1 MYTLY
6 IGNKNYS
13 SWSLRAWV
21 LLKAAGAAFNE
32 QKVLLSRADSP
43 ERIRAV
49 SPNGRVPCLHDGDR
63 IVWDTLAIAEYV
75 AERHPGLWPTD
86 DTARAWARC
95 VVAEMHSGFADL
107 RNQFS
112 MDLRK
117 RERVQP
123 TPQTAA
129 DIARIDA
136 IWNEGRQRFG
146 RKGDFLCGAFGIV
159 DAFWCPV
166 AFRFRG
172 YGVTLIGASA
182 SYLQSLLAFPP
193 MQEWAAAAAAE
204 REIIEAPSPPSVP
217 ADMTALRWR

>member
-21 LLKAAGAAFNE
+21 LLKAAGLAFGE
-32 QKVLLSRADSP
+32 HRILLSRPESA

-63 IVWDTLAIAEYV
+63 VVWDTLAIAEYL
-75 AERHPGLWPTD
+75 AERHPGLWPAD
-86 DTARAWARC
+86 ETARAWARC
-95 VVAEMHSGFADL
+95 VVAEMHSGFPSL
-107 RNQFS
+107 REQFA
-112 MDLRK
+112 MDLRQ
-117 RERVQP
+117 RDVVQP
-123 TPQTAA
+123 TAETAA

-136 IWNEGRQRFG
+136 IWNEGRLRFG
-146 RKGDFLCGAFGIV
+146 HHGDFLCGAFGIV

-172 YGVTLIGASA
+172 YGVALTGASA
-182 SYLQSLLAFPP
+182 SYLQALLAFPP
-193 MQEWAAAAAAE
+193 MQEWAAGAAE
-204 REIIEAPSPPSVP
+204 EREFIATPSSPHVPP
-217 ADMTALRWR
+217 T

>member
-21 LLKAAGAAFNE
+21 LLKAAGVAFNE
-32 QKVLLSRADSP
+32 QKILLSRPDSST
-43 ERIRAV
+43 RIRAV
-49 SPNGRVPCLHDGDR
+49 SPNGRVPCLHDGEMV
-63 IVWDTLAIAEYV
+63 VWDTLAIAEYL
-75 AERHPGLWPTD
+75 AERHPGLWPAD
-86 DTARAWARC
+86 ETARAWARC

-112 MDLRK
+112 MDLRR
-117 RERVQP
+117 REVVQP
-123 TPQTAA
+123 APQTAA

-136 IWNEGRQRFG
+136 IWDEGRRRFG
-146 RKGDFLCGAFGIV
+146 RNGNFLCGAFGIV

-172 YGVTLIGASA
+172 YGVALTGASA

-193 MQEWAAAAAAE
+193 MQEWAADAASE
-204 REIIEAPSPPSVP
+204 REVIEAPSPPSVRQ
-217 ADMTALRWR
+217 T

>member
-21 LLKAAGAAFNE
+21 LLKGAGIAFDE
-32 QKVLLSRADSP
+32 RKILLSRADSA

-63 IVWDTLAIAEYV
+63 MVWDTLAIAEYLS
-75 AERHPGLWPTD
+75 ERHPGLWPAD
-86 DTARAWARC
+86 DAARGWARC
-95 VVAEMHSGFADL
+95 VAAEMHSGFADL

-117 RERVQP
+117 REKVEP
-123 TPQTAA
+123 TRQTAA

-136 IWNEGRQRFG
+136 IWREGRQRFG
-146 RKGDFLCGAFGIV
+146 RNGSFLCGAFGIV

-172 YGVTLIGASA
+172 YGVTLTGASA

-193 MQEWAAAAAAE
+193 MQEWAAGAAAE
-204 REIIEAPSPPSVP
+204 REIIETSSPSPMRQ
-217 ADMTALRWR
+217 A

>member
-21 LLKAAGAAFNE
+21 LLKAAGVAFSE
-32 QKVLLSRADSP
+32 QKILLSRP
-43 ERIRAV
+43 ESSARIRAV
-49 SPNGRVPCLHDGDR
+49 SPNGRVPCLHDGDKV
-63 IVWDTLAIAEYV
+63 VWDTLAIAEYL
-75 AERHPGLWPTD
+75 AERHPGLWPAD

-117 RERVQP
+117 RDVVQP
-123 TPQTAA
+123 TPQTAV

-136 IWNEGRQRFG
+136 IWSEGCDRFG
-146 RKGDFLCGAFGIV
+146 GNGDFLCGTFGIV

-172 YGVTLIGASA
+172 YGVALAGASG

-193 MQEWAAAAAAE
+193 MQEWAAQAATE
-204 REIIEAPSPPSVP
+204 REVIEMPSPPSIRQ
-217 ADMTALRWR
+217 A

>member
-21 LLKAAGAAFNE
+21 LLKAAGVAFSE
-32 QKVLLSRADSP
+32 QKILLSRP
-43 ERIRAV
+43 ESSARIRAM
-49 SPNGRVPCLHDGDR
+49 SPNGRVPCLHDGDKV
-63 IVWDTLAIAEYV
+63 VWDTLAIAEYL
-75 AERHPGLWPTD
+75 AERHPGLWPAD

-117 RERVQP
+117 RDVVQP
-123 TPQTAA
+123 TPQTAV

-136 IWNEGRQRFG
+136 IWNEGCQRFRG
-146 RKGDFLCGAFGIV
+146 HGDFLCGAFGIV

-172 YGVTLIGASA
+172 YGVALTGASA

-193 MQEWAAAAAAE
+193 MQEWAAQAATE
-204 REIIEAPSPPSVP
+204 REVIEMSSPRSP
-217 ADMTALRWR
+217 L